1 MNVILRLFLIVALMQ
16 SGSLLAQQ
24 GNNETLSLIYQEV
37 DNDYKYGYINSKGEV
52 IVPIG
57 KYSWIYHTKFETL
70 GFVAKDGNI
79 WAIDP
84 SGKERFRVFCF
95 DNGPDYLSEG
105 LFRMVDE
112 QSKIGFADSLGHIVI
127 TPRFEFVS
135 PFKNG
140 LAAFNAGGKKVQD
153 GEHSF
158 IEGGKW
164 GYVNLKG
171 DTIYPAIF
179 DSASYYIGDKTTVK
193 YKGKVT
199 TIGQIDHRKE

>member
-1 MNVILRLFLIVALMQ
+1 MNTILRLFLIVAFMQ

-24 GNNETLSLIYQEV
+24 GNNDTLSLIYQEV

-57 KYSWIYHTKFETL
+57 KYSWIYHTEFKTL

-164 GYVNLKG
+164 
-171 DTIYPAIF
+171 
-179 DSASYYIGDKTTVK
+179 
-193 YKGKVT
+193 
-199 TIGQIDHRKE
+199 